1 MTKRDAKARGSFYP
15 YKCADIN
22 KMIQAF
28 NSDLDNRIR
37 DKTILSWKPRAI
49 IVPHAGYVY
58 SGFTAN
64 FAYRLLANSGARRVI
79 VIGPSHRVAFKG
91 ISVGEQDFYESPC
104 GDLEIDQIYIQEM
117 KKHFILGSE
126 KNAHKLEHSTET
138 QMPFIKH
145 YLPKA
150 RVVELIYGDVD
161 YRDLAML
168 CYELLKDKSNVVVI
182 STDLSH
188 FYSQDKAEELDK
200 ICMNA
205 ILNRD
210 ASNMDRGCEACGKIG
225 VKAILEVAKKS
236 NLNIELLDYTTSASY
251 NNDTKS
257 VVGYVSAVI
266 G

>member
-1 MTKRDAKARGSFYP
+1 MRRDAKARGTFYP
-15 YKCADIN
+15 YKCSDIN
-22 KMIQAF
+22 KMIKSF
-28 NSDLDNRIR
+28 NGDLDERIR
-37 DKTILSWKPRAI
+37 DKTILNWKPRAI

-64 FAYRLLANSGARRVI
+64 FAYRLLSNTNARRVI
-79 VIGPSHRVAFKG
+79 VIGPSHRVSFKG

-117 KKHFILGSE
+117 KKHFILGYE
-126 KNAHKLEHSTET
+126 KNAHKVEHSTET

-145 YLPKA
+145 YLPKV
-150 RVVELIYGDVD
+150 RVVELIYGDVNYVD
-161 YRDLAML
+161 VARV

-188 FYSQDKAEELDK
+188 FYTQDKAEKLDK

-205 ILNRD
+205 ILKKD
-210 ASNMDRGCEACGKIG
+210 VSMMDRGCEACGKIG

-236 NLNIELLDYTTSASY
+236 NLSIELLDYTTSASY
-251 NNDTKS
+251 NRDKNS

>member
-1 MTKRDAKARGSFYP
+1 MTRRDAKARGSFYP

-22 KMIQAF
+22 KMIQVF
-28 NSDLDNRIR
+28 NRDLDDRIR
-37 DKTILSWKPRAI
+37 DKTILNWKPRAV

-91 ISVGEQDFYESPC
+91 ISAGEQDLYESPC

-117 KKHFILGSE
+117 KKHFILGYE

-150 RVVELIYGDVD
+150 RVVELIYGDAN
-161 YRDLAML
+161 YRDIASL
-168 CYELLKDKSNVVVI
+168 CYELLKDKSNVIVI

-188 FYSQDKAEELDK
+188 FYSEDKAKQLDS

-205 ILNRD
+205 IINKD
-210 ASNMDRGCEACGKIG
+210 VSMMDKGCEACGKLG

-236 NLNIELLDYTTSASY
+236 NLSIELLDYSTSANY
-251 NNDTKS
+251 NHDKKS